1 MSDIYMNDNSS
12 SESDDETFNLE
23 TNELQP
29 YAFEPLLDTE
39 KQPTI
44 TENEMDRESQRRIG
58 NTAWCNCGSC
68 KAMESEEES
77 KCCKDSD
84 ETPEHY
90 FGGKVCITQNE
101 NFKLVCLSKE
111 VLRTALHALNNLRG
125 DSIVIS
131 NRSFRY
137 AEYRQYT
144 WWVHNRLGRGFKK
157 LIPSCAAWAIRDAY
171 PESDYKYLPFQEA
184 RDEINN

>member
-84 ETPEHY
+84 EIPEHY

-111 VLRTALHALNNLRG
+111 VLRTALYALNNLSW
-125 DSIVIS
+125 DKYCHQQQIVSIRRVSSIHLVG
-131 NRSFRY
+131 
-137 AEYRQYT
+137 A
-144 WWVHNRLGRGFKK
+144 
-157 LIPSCAAWAIRDAY
+157 
-171 PESDYKYLPFQEA
+171 
-184 RDEINN
+184 